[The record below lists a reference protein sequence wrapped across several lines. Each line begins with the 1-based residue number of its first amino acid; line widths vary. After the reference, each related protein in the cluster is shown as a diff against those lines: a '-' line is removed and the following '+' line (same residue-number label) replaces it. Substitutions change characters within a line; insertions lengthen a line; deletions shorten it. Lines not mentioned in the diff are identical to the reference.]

1 MILAYQKDLA
11 DRIRRTV
18 SDAFGVTLGEILV
31 QTTPRLDLGDMA
43 LPLAFDLAKKI
54 GRKPREIAQ
63 ELVPRLADIKG
74 VARAEVAGGG
84 FINLFLDRSEF
95 TTRLHSFA
103 TAPPAKADIKGRV
116 IVEHTSINP
125 NKAAHIGHVRNSILG
140 DTFVR
145 LLKARGHDVLTQNYI
160 DDTGVQVADVIV
172 GFERLEHKTLADV
185 RALDQRFDYY
195 CWDLYARVFEWY
207 GEDKERKALQAA
219 TLHAIEKHE
228 GETAALGE
236 YVAARIVRAHIA
248 TMRRLDIGYDL
259 LVRESDILRQHF
271 WARAFELLKE
281 TKAIEFTEE
290 GKAKGCW
297 VLKMD
302 RGEATGAV
310 SQGDVQSNSPEG
322 AGTVSGPRSARESG
336 SASPIGAQGDSV
348 ARAATQENTPNPI
361 PGGSPRGAGSA
372 SGPRSGTE
380 SGSASP
386 ITAQGDSVARAGTQE
401 NTPNPIPGGSP
412 RGAGSASGPL
422 RTQQDAP
429 PRTQPDD
436 EDKIIVRSNG
446 TVTYTGKDIAYQ
458 LWKLGKLGLDFRY
471 RRHEDSTP
479 ERPMWSSTSGSADD
493 GAPPFG
499 AGACL
504 VFNVIDVGQSYP
516 QRVVKAGVAAVA
528 GPKPAEGTHHLG
540 YEKVVLSKATARE
553 LGYEV
558 DEEAAVVKVSGRRG
572 LGVKADDLIDALEAK
587 ASNEIATRDPER
599 AQADREKAARDIAVG
614 ALRYFMLRFSRNRI
628 ITFDMEEALAF
639 TGETGPYIQNSV
651 VRARSILTKVAGDGH
666 DLAALMTRALD
677 PELLSSWLK
686 TEEGSSAWSLF
697 LAMART
703 EDAIETAVRTEEPS
717 VMTRHAFQIAQ
728 AFHGYY
734 QNPAHSVLR
743 AETEDLRAIRVL
755 VVDLFVRHMTDV
767 ARILGIPIP
776 DRM

>member
-1 MILAYQKDLA
+1 LDRATLVALHIQVAMILAYQKDLA
-11 DRIRRTV
+11 DRIRGAV

-54 GRKPREIAQ
+54 GRKPRDIAQ
-63 ELVPRLADIKG
+63 ELVQQLAGIKG

-95 TTRLHSFA
+95 TTRLHSFV
-103 TAPPAKADIKGRV
+103 TAPPAKADLQGRV

-172 GFERLEHKTLADV
+172 GFERLEHKTLAEV

-207 GEDKERKALQAA
+207 GEDKERKGLQAA

-302 RGEATGAV
+302 RGEAGAA
-310 SQGDVQSNSPEG
+310 PE
-322 AGTVSGPRSARESG
+322 SD
-336 SASPIGAQGDSV
+336 SASPIAAQGASV

-361 PGGSPRGAGSA
+361 SGGSPRGAGSV
-372 SGPRSGTE
+372 SG
-380 SGSASP
+380 
-386 ITAQGDSVARAGTQE
+386 
-401 NTPNPIPGGSP
+401 
-412 RGAGSASGPL
+412 
-422 RTQQDAP
+422 P

-479 ERPMWSSTSGSADD
+479 ARPLWSSTSGSADD
-493 GAPPFG
+493 GAPAFG
-499 AGACL
+499 AGASL

-558 DEEAAVVKVSGRRG
+558 DEEAVVVKVSGRRG

-587 ASNEIATRDPER
+587 ASSEIATRDPER
-599 AQADREKAARDIAVG
+599 AQADREKAAHDIAVG

-651 VRARSILTKVAGDGH
+651 VRARSILTKVAADGH
-666 DLAALMTRALD
+666 DLAALMTRALH
-677 PELLSSWLK
+677 PELLASWLK

-767 ARILGIPIP
+767 ARVLGIPIP

>member
-1 MILAYQKDLA
+1 MILAFQTDLTG
-11 DRIRRTV
+11 RIRQTV
-18 SDAFGVTLGEILV
+18 AEAFGVTLGEILV
-31 QTTPRLDLGDMA
+31 QTTPKLELGDMA

-54 GRKPREIAQ
+54 GRKPRDIAQ
-63 ELVPRLADIKG
+63 ELAPKLTSVDGI
-74 VARAEVAGGG
+74 ARAEVAGGG
-84 FINLFLDRSEF
+84 FINLFLDRGAF
-95 TTRLHSFA
+95 TTRLASFV
-103 TAPPAKADIKGRV
+103 TTPPARAPREGRV

-145 LLKARGHDVLTQNYI
+145 LLLSRGYEVLTQNYI

-172 GFERLEHKTLADV
+172 GFEQLEKKSLEEV
-185 RALDQRFDYY
+185 RALDHRFDYY

-228 GETAALGE
+228 GPTAALGE

-271 WARAFELLKE
+271 WAKAFELLKE
-281 TKAIEFTEE
+281 TKAIHFEEE

-297 VLKMD
+297 VLGM
-302 RGEATGAV
+302 
-310 SQGDVQSNSPEG
+310 
-322 AGTVSGPRSARESG
+322 SG
-336 SASPIGAQGDSV
+336 SEDGLD
-348 ARAATQENTPNPI
+348 EN
-361 PGGSPRGAGSA
+361 
-372 SGPRSGTE
+372 
-380 SGSASP
+380 
-386 ITAQGDSVARAGTQE
+386 
-401 NTPNPIPGGSP
+401 
-412 RGAGSASGPL
+412 
-422 RTQQDAP
+422 
-429 PRTQPDD
+429 
-436 EDKIIVRSNG
+436 KIIVRSNG

-479 ERPMWSSTSGSADD
+479 ARPLWSSTSGAKDE
-493 GAPPFG
+493 GAPHFG
-499 AGACL
+499 AGASL

-528 GPKPAEGTHHLG
+528 GPGPAEGTRHLG
-540 YEKVVLSKATARE
+540 YEKVVLSKATAKE

-558 DEEAAVVKVSGRRG
+558 DDDAGVVKVSGRRG

-587 ASNEIATRDPER
+587 ASSEIATRDPER
-599 AQADREKAARDIAVG
+599 TQKDREKAARDIAVG

-651 VRARSILTKVAGDGH
+651 VRAKSILAKVAAEGH
-666 DLAALMTRALD
+666 DLQALLRRALD
-677 PELLSSWLK
+677 KDLLGSWLA

-703 EDAIETAVRTEEPS
+703 DEAIETAVRTEEPS

-734 QNPAHSVLR
+734 QNPAHTVLR
-743 AETEDLRAIRVL
+743 AETDDLRAVRVL
-755 VVDLFVRHMTDV
+755 VVDLFVRHTTDV
-767 ARILGIPIP
+767 AGLLGIPIP
-776 DRM
+776 ERM

>member
-1 MILAYQKDLA
+1 MILAFQTDLIA
-11 DRIRRTV
+11 RIRQTV
-18 SDAFGVTLGEILV
+18 AEAFGVTLGEILV
-31 QTTPRLDLGDMA
+31 QTTPRLELGDMA
-43 LPLAFDLAKKI
+43 LPLAFDLSKKI
-54 GRKPREIAQ
+54 GRKPRDIAQ
-63 ELVPRLADIKG
+63 ELALKLNSVHGIS
-74 VARAEVAGGG
+74 RAEVAGGG
-84 FINLFLDRSEF
+84 FINLFLDRSTF
-95 TTRLHSFA
+95 TARLASFV
-103 TAPPAKADIKGRV
+103 TAPPAPEPRAGRV

-145 LLKARGHDVLTQNYI
+145 LLLSRGHEVLTQNYI

-172 GFERLEHKTLADV
+172 GFEQLEKKSLAEV
-185 RALDQRFDYY
+185 RALGGRFDYY

-228 GETAALGE
+228 GSTAEMGE
-236 YVAARIVRAHIA
+236 YVAARIVSAHIA
-248 TMRRLDIGYDL
+248 TMARLDIGYDL

-271 WARAFELLKE
+271 WAKAFELLKE
-281 TKAIEFTEE
+281 TKAIHFEYE

-297 VLKMD
+297 VLGM
-302 RGEATGAV
+302 GGADDGV
-310 SQGDVQSNSPEG
+310 D
-322 AGTVSGPRSARESG
+322 
-336 SASPIGAQGDSV
+336 
-348 ARAATQENTPNPI
+348 EN
-361 PGGSPRGAGSA
+361 
-372 SGPRSGTE
+372 
-380 SGSASP
+380 
-386 ITAQGDSVARAGTQE
+386 
-401 NTPNPIPGGSP
+401 
-412 RGAGSASGPL
+412 
-422 RTQQDAP
+422 
-429 PRTQPDD
+429 
-436 EDKIIVRSNG
+436 KIIVRSNG

-479 ERPMWSSTSGSADD
+479 ARPLWSSTSGAGEA
-493 GAPPFG
+493 GAPGFG
-499 AGACL
+499 AGASL

-528 GPKPAEGTHHLG
+528 GPEPAEGTRHLG
-540 YEKVVLSKATARE
+540 YEKVVLSKATAKE

-558 DEEAAVVKVSGRRG
+558 DEEAGVVKVSGRRG

-587 ASNEIATRDPER
+587 ASSEIATRDPER
-599 AQADREKAARDIAVG
+599 AQKDREKAALDIAVG

-651 VRARSILTKVAGDGH
+651 VRAKSILAKVAAEGH
-666 DLAALMTRALD
+666 DVKALLKRALGQN
-677 PELLSSWLK
+677 LLSGWLA

-703 EDAIETAVRTEEPS
+703 EEAIETAVRTEEPS

-734 QNPAHSVLR
+734 QNPAHTVLR
-743 AETEDLRAIRVL
+743 AETEDLRAVRVL
-755 VVDLFVRHMTDV
+755 VVDLFVRHTTDV
-767 ARILGIPIP
+767 AGLLGIPIP